1 MHGQNPRT
9 RRDRLLRPSL
19 AASLALGLGVLGG
32 CSDTTVD
39 APDTFDY
46 VALGDSFTAA
56 GLPPASGTCRR
67 SGQNYPHL
75 LVSENPSFVLVDVS
89 CGGASTTNMLQTQDV
104 EGDVQPPQL
113 DAISDDTDLVT
124 VGLGGND
131 FDVISKFLFQCIDVA
146 GEDRDG
152 DPCRTRNDGL
162 VERRMGRI
170 RDNLA
175 AVLEE
180 IGDRAPEARVLMVG
194 YPRLVPEDGECPRQ
208 VPLASGD
215 VDYVRD
221 MMALLVEAQEGA
233 AEDAGVD
240 YVDVYGPSE
249 GHDMCSEDPWV
260 NDVTDGPK
268 GAYPFHPMPA
278 HQRAVTD
285 LIMEML

>member
-1 MHGQNPRT
+1 MHGRIPRT
-9 RRDRLLRPSL
+9 RRDSRHLLPVCMM
-19 AASLALGLGVLGG
+19 LGLGVLSG
-32 CSDTTVD
+32 CSDTVD
-39 APDTFDY
+39 APDTFEY

-75 LVSENPSFVLVDVS
+75 LVSQNPQYVLVDVS
-89 CGGASTTNMLQTQDV
+89 CGGASSANMLETQQV

-131 FDVISKFLFQCIDVA
+131 FDVISKFLFQCIELA
-146 GEDRDG
+146 GEDPTG
-152 DPCRTRNDGL
+152 DPCRTRNDGS
-162 VERRMGRI
+162 VEGRMDKI

-175 AVLEE
+175 EVLEE
-180 IGDRAPEARVLMVG
+180 VGDRAPDARVLMVG
-194 YPRLVPEDGECPRQ
+194 YPRLVPDEGECPRQ

-215 VDYVRD
+215 VDYVRE
-221 MMALLVEAQEGA
+221 MLSLLVEAQEGA
-233 AEDAGVD
+233 ADDAGVE
-240 YVDVYGPSE
+240 YVDVYGPSK
-249 GHDMCSEDPWV
+249 GHDMCSKHPWV
-260 NDVTDGPK
+260 NDVSDGPK